1 MQFSTSVSRPSLA
14 CKSLGVIIKK
24 MIEIEQAKEIVK
36 NELLIQESNLLNDS
50 LIIVDDFTIERPYAW
65 IFIYTSKNL
74 LETNDSKYLI
84 AGNAPIIVDKRSGKM
99 KSYST
104 AFSTDEII
112 DKYEE
117 EGKLWSLTLLKN
129 NTLDNSKLILLK
141 NKMNLRNDDL
151 ILLKNGKKDII
162 SKGSESRLKL
172 LQKEFK
178 EIGIETEILL
188 SFDNK

>member
-1 MQFSTSVSRPSLA
+1 
-14 CKSLGVIIKK
+14 

-172 LQKEFK
+172 LQREFQ